1 MVNNNNTMKPYH
13 GTGTLSTPEI
23 KNDVAV
29 RVELMCVKCGKRWET
44 EILLGTHL
52 KNIQCGLCGLTGFV
66 INTGQKL

>member
-13 GTGTLSTPEI
+13 GTGTVSTSEYELTVPS
-23 KNDVAV
+23 
-29 RVELMCVKCGKRWET
+29 ELMCVKCGKRWDT
-44 EILLGTHL
+44 ELPLGARL

>member
-29 RVELMCVKCGKRWET
+29 CVELMCVKCGKRWET
-44 EILLGTHL
+44 ALPLYTRL
-52 KNIQCGLCGLTGFV
+52 KDIRCSLCGLDGYV